1 MTLNF
6 ENLVVGSNLEAVIFA
21 FLNGYHLVLLEG
33 REPLPFETLG
43 PDEAFDEI
51 KFPNHTEEWLT
62 ESGECIRVGNEA
74 SKLFD
79 HLVYIHALSGLLISQ
94 NGATQ
99 FFEIFSSEKKCQV
112 YTDNGVLI
120 YQYENL
126 HLFQLENVLGISIN
140 DQKNQTLILDWFNV
154 DSGRRH
160 EYRLATPSFGTL
172 YFHTTDRGRNPQCKD
187 VLLRK
192 IVDAGD
198 ENLEQNMMYIHKLN
212 IEEYMSEEMG
222 IQGLVRSDRYIQPI
236 TVEPKERQEI
246 ARITGNPVLTE
257 NENYNEYRYYDI
269 YNQYIDNLS
278 GYSKKVID
286 RL

>member
-1 MTLNF
+1 MNF
-6 ENLVVGSNLEAVIFA
+6 DNLVVGSNLEAVIFA

-43 PDEAFDEI
+43 PDETFDEI
-51 KFPNHTEEWLT
+51 KFPNHTEEWPT
-62 ESGECIRVGNEA
+62 EAGARIKVGNEA

-94 NGATQ
+94 NGASQ
-99 FFEIFSSEKKCQV
+99 FFEIFSSEKKCQI
-112 YTDNGVLI
+112 YTDSGVLTC
-120 YQYENL
+120 QYENL
-126 HLFQLENVLGISIN
+126 YLFQLENVLGISIN

-172 YFHTTDRGRNPQCKD
+172 YFHTTDRGRDSQYKD

-198 ENLEQNMMYIHKLN
+198 ENLEQNMMYVHKLD
-212 IEEYMSEEMG
+212 IEEYMGEEMG

-236 TVEPKERQEI
+236 TVEPKERQKI
-246 ARITGNPVLTE
+246 SWVAGRPVLAK
-257 NENYNEYRYYDI
+257 NENYNRYRYYDI
-269 YNQYIDNLS
+269 YTRYIDNLS